1 MKELHAQ
8 GKTIDDIVEVLK
20 RAPIHPRIVPA
31 IKAAH
36 ALGYFFILCFFLSF
50 FLDYKTIIW
59 WYRNLEWWSS
69 CCCRCELRVVSDAN
83 MFFIETILEH
93 LELREYFSEIDS
105 NPSFVDEEEKL
116 RIFPYHDF
124 TKSSHGCN
132 LCPPNMCKVSYF
144 FFITSL
150 KIPPKPSIGPRDY
163 F

>member
-1 MKELHAQ
+1 MPWNPLMDKMMKELHAQ

-36 ALGYFFILCFFLSF
+36 ALG
-50 FLDYKTIIW
+50 
-59 WYRNLEWWSS
+59 
-69 CCCRCELRVVSDAN
+69 CELRVVSDAN

-93 LELREYFSEIDS
+93 LGLREYFSEIDS

-132 LCPPNMCKVSYF
+132 LCPPNMCKVSF
-144 FFITSL
+144 FF
-150 KIPPKPSIGPRDY
+150 